1 MTGTYLHHDILLC
14 FLFLEDEP
22 FAIKQGN
29 GLINPFPLSLLRYI
43 PSLSRSLSHLPF
55 CFRLQFIRFFPPW
68 KFVSSRSFPPIRFL
82 PPAWRTFILCL
93 LLYPTNPVRLSTGSS
108 DIMSQFFLS
117 LPTKEH
123 IWPVQPLPPTSYSS
137 LTPLD
142 HHLQNR
148 LMPDIKFRST

>member
-68 KFVSSRSFPPIRFL
+68 KFVCPFFSSHQISSTGLTNLHPLPLALPHKSRSTQHRIVGHNEPIFFIPPHKGAYMTCSATPSYILLFPNPTR
-82 PPAWRTFILCL
+82 PPPSKQTDARHQI
-93 LLYPTNPVRLSTGSS
+93 
-108 DIMSQFFLS
+108 
-117 LPTKEH
+117 
-123 IWPVQPLPPTSYSS
+123 
-137 LTPLD
+137 
-142 HHLQNR
+142 
-148 LMPDIKFRST
+148 